1 MKDKVISC
9 FVILFAIVV
18 VFGFIR
24 YLNGGKYES
33 KLDDL
38 TELCCTVHKY
48 SGTSSIKINCS
59 NGATIDIALD
69 GDGLDYVR
77 YQIVDEEGNDID
89 YLKDTYM
96 RINMSDGSR
105 CVYGYNDTYQ
115 DKTGDCAFLFGTN
128 SIESDIKSDLRS
140 FLADLD
146 LDDDDDIIDFSKWV
160 LENNEIDTI
169 TNTVEIDHSESN
181 VVNDEKDTSSEVS
194 VIGNSNN
201 SEISSGGSSSS
212 DSEIEQSNH
221 NYSYDLND
229 APSKYSLSTVDLNS
243 GVNLRFLPLTKIFSP
258 WILYLSINKLILFRL
273 M

>member
-18 VFGFIR
+18 VFGFIG

-38 TELCCTVHKY
+38 TELGCTVHMH

-89 YLKDTYM
+89 YLKNTYM
-96 RINMSDGSR
+96 MINMSDGSR

-115 DKTGDCAFLFGTN
+115 DKTGDCDFLFGTN

-146 LDDDDDIIDFSKWV
+146 LDDDIIDFSKWV
-160 LENNEIDTI
+160 LENNDIDTI
-169 TNTVEIDHSESN
+169 TNTVEIYHSESN
-181 VVNDEKDTSSEVS
+181 VVNDEKDTSSEIS

-201 SEISSGGSSSS
+201 PESSSGGSSSS
-212 DSEIEQSNH
+212 DSEIEQSDH
-221 NYSYDLND
+221 NYSYDLID

-258 WILYLSINKLILFRL
+258 WILYLSINKLIFFIL